1 MLQQTVQ
8 AVVEVDEKEPSAV
21 APHEVLGLDFWS
33 GQAGRLKDG
42 GGITS
47 DADWSTPRAEDS
59 LKGLRQI
66 LLGCIARW
74 NLVERLTAHIAG
86 AQREPLLNDGEQHSL
101 RSEFVAFLTSKGFP
115 CTSTIEQGQ
124 PLTLEIWHALL
135 AYLQDIDC
143 NLPSILKEGVPT
155 GIVSDIQASGVWI
168 PTDTPERPDLE
179 LVVHDSPWGSAADD
193 PKCLME
199 LVQAD
204 ISAGFAEW
212 LPGGL
217 AEAKRRY
224 GNRCAAGR
232 LGLVKKEGKE
242 PRLVGDSSIPHAN
255 HMCRIPERI
264 ELPTLHDVAQFVSRC
279 PQLLWQAFS
288 LDVAK
293 AHKRIR
299 VHPSERGLS
308 LFAAIDERG
317 DEHWFQYNTT
327 HFGCSWAAYWWARV
341 AAAFMRILHIL
352 LHCSHFL
359 AIYVDDLLGL
369 FPKQSA
375 PLSACLC
382 VLLAEGLGIPLS
394 WHKLQ
399 LCDSLTWI
407 GWRLSFA
414 SDPVATLP
422 DDKRTRLL
430 NLLKPLTK
438 AGARI
443 GRKELRKI
451 IGLLC
456 WFTAGARWL
465 KPFLCQW
472 FHCLLKPKMVLQN
485 LDSLQLCEVCGLLN
499 GSLVVQGPCKHCD
512 VQPGWTLLTVGSRA
526 VKSQKDIFGGKA
538 KNGKIWCK
546 FGDPAS
552 TEVRLTKE
560 EAKVASLFY
569 TVVAADVPIE
579 LRSAWQ
585 PGNLAAADA
594 YAEGGCAGTGGWW
607 LPANCAL
614 TPENICWFSI
624 ELAPHLLPSWF
635 LCQGSED
642 LQPYICALEAFAQLT
657 LLACQMEHTAGKISQ
672 GWLAVRQRCDNM
684 GVVGANDKALSM
696 KRPLAD
702 VLQSTTMFCARHRVQ
717 LHISHIAGERNDWAD
732 WLSRGRSKNP
742 KWWSRLSAE
751 KRFEPNWLELLCL
764 CQQLGS

>member
-1 MLQQTVQ
+1 MVGNEGAAAATGASQHDRCYAGGQRCSGSWAAQVQ
-8 AVVEVDEKEPSAV
+8 PTASHP
-21 APHEVLGLDFWS
+21 LM
-33 GQAGRLKDG
+33 RLKDG
-42 GGITS
+42 GGVVS
-47 DADWSTPRAEDS
+47 DADWSKPRAADS
-59 LKGLRQI
+59 LGELRHT
-66 LLGCIARW
+66 LLACIAKW
-74 NLVERLTAHIAG
+74 NLVERMSAHIVG
-86 AQREPLLNDGEQHSL
+86 ARREPLLNDGEQHSL
-101 RSEFVAFLTSKGFP
+101 RGEFVAFLTSKGFP
-115 CTSTIEQGQ
+115 RTTTIEQGQ

-135 AYLQDIDC
+135 AYLQDIDG
-143 NLPSILKEGVPT
+143 NLPSILKEGVPR

-168 PTDTPERPDLE
+168 PADTPERPDLE
-179 LVVHDSPWGSAADD
+179 LVVHDSQWGSATDD

-204 ISAGFAEW
+204 ISSGFAEW
-212 LPGGL
+212 LPGGV

-224 GNRCAAGR
+224 GNHCAAGR

-242 PRLVGDSSIPHAN
+242 PRLVGDSSISHAN
-255 HMCRIPERI
+255 HLCRIPERI
-264 ELPTLHDVAQFVSRC
+264 ELPTVHDVAQFVSRC
-279 PQLLWQAFS
+279 PELSWQAFS

-299 VHPSERGLS
+299 VRPSERGLS
-308 LFAAIDERG
+308 LFVAIDEWG
-317 DEHWFQYNTT
+317 EEHWFQYNTT

-341 AAAFMRILHIL
+341 AAAFMRSLHIL

-359 AIYVDDLLGL
+359 AIYVDDVLGL

-399 LCDSLTWI
+399 LSDTLTWI

-414 SDPVATLP
+414 NDPVATLP
-422 DDKRTRLL
+422 DDKRARLL
-430 NLLKPLTK
+430 SLLKPLTQ

-443 GRKELRKI
+443 GRMDLRKI

-499 GSLVVQGPCKHCD
+499 ESLVVKGPCKLCD

-526 VKSQKDIFGGKA
+526 VKSQQDVFWSKA
-538 KNGKIWCK
+538 KNGRIWCK

-560 EAKVASLFY
+560 EAKAASLFH
-569 TVVAADVPIE
+569 TVVTWLLQMSHLNSDHH
-579 LRSAWQ
+579 
-585 PGNLAAADA
+585 GNLA
-594 YAEGGCAGTGGWW
+594 
-607 LPANCAL
+607 P
-614 TPENICWFSI
+614 
-624 ELAPHLLPSWF
+624 
-635 LCQGSED
+635 
-642 LQPYICALEAFAQLT
+642 
-657 LLACQMEHTAGKISQ
+657 
-672 GWLAVRQRCDNM
+672 
-684 GVVGANDKALSM
+684 
-696 KRPLAD
+696 
-702 VLQSTTMFCARHRVQ
+702 
-717 LHISHIAGERNDWAD
+717 
-732 WLSRGRSKNP
+732 
-742 KWWSRLSAE
+742 
-751 KRFEPNWLELLCL
+751 
-764 CQQLGS
+764 